1 MSRTNRKPSFERL
14 YSVAELVEL
23 RRQMLR
29 FSRSIP
35 PGPDRNEHR
44 QIATSLRWLFK
55 NKAWLDA
62 HTVEG
67 SQKCGEL
74 TASLESRATWLRNGP
89 TRMRQLSRSCSSSM
103 LRVISRFEMS
113 ISRAAGGFVHPE
125 RGRAATRTREAVA
138 VHGSCCQ
145 QSHRQVIGR
154 QRQ

>member
-67 SQKCGEL
+67 SRKCSEL
-74 TASLESRATWLRNGP
+74 TASLESRASWLRNGP
-89 TRMRQLSRSCSSSM
+89 TRMRRLSRSCSGSM
-103 LRVISRFEMS
+103 LRVIS
-113 ISRAAGGFVHPE
+113 ILNLK
-125 RGRAATRTREAVA
+125 
-138 VHGSCCQ
+138 
-145 QSHRQVIGR
+145 
-154 QRQ
+154 

>member
-1 MSRTNRKPSFERL
+1 MMPRTNRKPAFERL

-67 SQKCGEL
+67 SRKCSEL
-74 TASLESRATWLRNGP
+74 TASLESRASWFRNGL
-89 TRMRQLSRSCSSSM
+89 Q
-103 LRVISRFEMS
+103 
-113 ISRAAGGFVHPE
+113 
-125 RGRAATRTREAVA
+125 RG
-138 VHGSCCQ
+138 
-145 QSHRQVIGR
+145 
-154 QRQ
+154 

>member
-1 MSRTNRKPSFERL
+1 MMPRTNRKPALERL

-44 QIATSLRWLFK
+44 QIATSLRWLFR

-103 LRVISRFEMS
+103 LRVISRLNLK
-113 ISRAAGGFVHPE
+113 
-125 RGRAATRTREAVA
+125 
-138 VHGSCCQ
+138 
-145 QSHRQVIGR
+145 
-154 QRQ
+154 

>member
-1 MSRTNRKPSFERL
+1 MMSRTNRKPSFERL
-14 YSVAELVEL
+14 YNVAELVEL

-62 HTVEG
+62 HTIEG

-89 TRMRQLSRSCSSSM
+89 TRMRLLSRSCSSSM
-103 LRVISRFEMS
+103 LRVISRLNLK
-113 ISRAAGGFVHPE
+113 
-125 RGRAATRTREAVA
+125 
-138 VHGSCCQ
+138 
-145 QSHRQVIGR
+145 
-154 QRQ
+154 

>member
-1 MSRTNRKPSFERL
+1 MMPRTNRKPAFELL

-29 FSRSIP
+29 FSRSMP

-67 SQKCGEL
+67 SQRYSEL
-74 TASLESRATWLRNGP
+74 TASLESRASWLRNGP
-89 TRMRQLSRSCSSSM
+89 TRIRQLSRSCSSSM
-103 LRVISRFEMS
+103 LRVISRLNLK
-113 ISRAAGGFVHPE
+113 
-125 RGRAATRTREAVA
+125 
-138 VHGSCCQ
+138 
-145 QSHRQVIGR
+145 
-154 QRQ
+154 